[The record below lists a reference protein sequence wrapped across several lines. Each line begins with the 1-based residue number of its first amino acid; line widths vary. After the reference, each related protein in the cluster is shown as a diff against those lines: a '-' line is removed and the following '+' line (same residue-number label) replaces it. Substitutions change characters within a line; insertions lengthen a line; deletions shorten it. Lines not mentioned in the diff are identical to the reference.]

1 MSIFKKKIILK
12 SALNVMTQF
21 KIAFN
26 ALKILNAKNA
36 IYIIY
41 FPLIIQNVVINA
53 LVNNL
58 LVMFKFIL
66 NII

>member
-36 IYIIY
+36 I
-41 FPLIIQNVVINA
+41 
-53 LVNNL
+53 
-58 LVMFKFIL
+58 
-66 NII
+66 